1 MGGLLAES
9 SLVADVFLL
18 LVLLLEFEFSHV

>member
-9 SLVADVFLL
+9 SLVADVFWL